1 MGFRITGLRAITLGT
16 IVAIAGVT
24 VPTALVVATT
34 PSPSSTAS
42 VTFTDVV
49 LPAGTT
55 GAWSTGP
62 SAASRLPADE
72 LAGEQPV
79 LAAKSAA
86 SAATWTAEV
95 PPLVAQRPARVRAK
109 AATTVVKPKPKATPK
124 PQREAAVTASGAR
137 ARVVQVALAQR
148 GDRYVSGGTGPDT
161 FDCSGLV
168 RYAYRVAG
176 VSGKLG
182 GGHSAAA
189 MYAWGKANGLTSR
202 SNPRIG
208 DVVIYGGG
216 SHAGIYIGNGRI
228 ISALNSRQGIRI
240 TGLYALGAPVT
251 TFIHTRI

>member
-24 VPTALVVATT
+24 VPTALVVATA
-34 PSPSSTAS
+34 PSSSSSAS
-42 VTFTDVV
+42 ISFTDVV
-49 LPAGTT
+49 LPAGTPDP
-55 GAWSTGP
+55 ASTGP
-62 SAASRLPADE
+62 SYASRLPAAELTDE
-72 LAGEQPV
+72 HPP
-79 LAAKSAA
+79 LAAKAEDST
-86 SAATWTAEV
+86 ATWTAAV
-95 PPLVAQRPARVRAK
+95 APLVVQRPARVRAK
-109 AATTVVKPKPKATPK
+109 AATAVVKPKPKPAPAAAAAT
-124 PQREAAVTASGAR
+124 GAR
-137 ARVVQVALAQR
+137 ARVAQVALAQR
-148 GDRYVSGGTGPDT
+148 GDRYVSGGTGPNT

-228 ISALNSRQGIRI
+228 VSALNSRQGIRV
-240 TGLYALGAPVT
+240 TGLHALGAPFT

>member
-1 MGFRITGLRAITLGT
+1 LGFRITGLRAITLGT

-24 VPTALVVATT
+24 VPTAFVVATA
-34 PSPSSTAS
+34 PSSSSMEAVS
-42 VTFTDVV
+42 FTDIV
-49 LPAGTT
+49 LPAG
-55 GAWSTGP
+55 APDPAAAGP
-62 SAASRLPADE
+62 SSASRLPVAELADE
-72 LAGEQPV
+72 QPL
-79 LAAKSAA
+79 LAAKAA
-86 SAATWTAEV
+86 DPAVPWTAAV
-95 PPLVAQRPARVRAK
+95 PPLVAQRPALVQAR
-109 AATTVVKPKPKATPK
+109 AATAVVKPKPKPK
-124 PQREAAVTASGAR
+124 QAAAGFATASGAR

-208 DVVIYGGG
+208 DVVIWGSG
-216 SHAGIYIGNGRI
+216 SHAGIYIGNGRV

-240 TGLYALGAPVT
+240 TGLHALGAPFT